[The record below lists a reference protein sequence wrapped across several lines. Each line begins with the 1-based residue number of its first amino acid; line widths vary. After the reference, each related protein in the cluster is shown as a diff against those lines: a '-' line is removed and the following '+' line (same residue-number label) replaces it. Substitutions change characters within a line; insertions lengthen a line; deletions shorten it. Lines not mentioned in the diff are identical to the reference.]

1 MFQLSEGEQVYVL
14 ASSEKKMVSRG
25 TVYGKIAFGVMVEDL
40 NSESNTQLDK
50 IIASVKQSRENTLL
64 LYMNSGTI
72 SFRELTASGVSALVV
87 FANQAPEMFRSLV
100 LQAGVPF
107 MISDVAVFICPDLE
121 TLPQNEPAKRA
132 LWNFMKLRVG

>member
-1 MFQLSEGEQVYVL
+1 
-14 ASSEKKMVSRG
+14 
-25 TVYGKIAFGVMVEDL
+25 
-40 NSESNTQLDK
+40 
-50 IIASVKQSRENTLL
+50 
-64 LYMNSGTI
+64 MNSGTI
-72 SFRELTASGVSALVV
+72 SCRELTASGVSALVV

>member
-1 MFQLSEGEQVYVL
+1 MFQLLDGEQVYVL
-14 ASSEKKMVSRG
+14 ASSEKKTVSRG
-25 TVYGKIAFGVMVEDL
+25 TVYGKIAFGVMEEDL
-40 NSESNTQLDK
+40 SSESSAQLDK
-50 IIASVKQSRENTLL
+50 IIASVKQTRENTLL
-64 LYMNSGTI
+64 LYMNSGTV

-121 TLPQNEPAKRA
+121 TLPQNEPAKRV